1 MAFLFPP
8 ILLMPRTPVRKR
20 VAFEILGLDHV
31 VLRAANPA
39 RLTRFYCDVL
49 GCSVERDRPE
59 LGLTQLRAGVSLIDV
74 IAVDSELGRAGGGA
88 PRRTRHN
95 MDHLCLRI
103 EPFDENAL
111 VAHLVSNGVAVGESK
126 SRFGA
131 DGYGPSLYIS
141 DPEGNVVELK
151 GPPTRAGKS

>member
-1 MAFLFPP
+1 MH
-8 ILLMPRTPVRKR
+8 RNVKR
-20 VAFEILGLDHV
+20 AAFEILALDHV
-31 VLRAANPA
+31 VLRATDTG
-39 RLTRFYCDVL
+39 RMTRFYCDVL

-59 LGLTQLRAGVSLIDV
+59 LGLTQLRAGVSLVDL
-74 IAVDSELGRAGGGA
+74 IAVDGELGRAGGAAAGKT
-88 PRRTRHN
+88 RRN

-103 EPFDENAL
+103 EPFDQNAL
-111 VAHLVSNGVAVGESK
+111 VAHLVSHGVTVGEIK

-131 DGYGPSLYIS
+131 DGYGPSLYIN

>member
-1 MAFLFPP
+1 
-8 ILLMPRTPVRKR
+8 MPKSIARKR
-20 VAFEILGLDHV
+20 AAFEILALDHV
-31 VLRAANPA
+31 VLRVANPA

-49 GCSVERDRPE
+49 GCTIERERPE
-59 LGLTQLRAGVSLIDV
+59 LGLTQLRAGVSLVDL
-74 IAVDSELGRAGGGA
+74 IAVDGELGRAGGAA
-88 PRRTRHN
+88 PGKTRRN

-111 VAHLVSNGVAVGESK
+111 VAHLVSNGVAVGEIK

-141 DPEGNVVELK
+141 DPEGNVIELK

>member
-1 MAFLFPP
+1 MAKQ
-8 ILLMPRTPVRKR
+8 IARCR

-31 VLRAANPA
+31 VLRVIDLA
-39 RLTRFYCDVL
+39 RVTRFYRDVL
-49 GCSVERDRPE
+49 GCNVERERPE
-59 LGLTQLRAGVSLIDV
+59 LGMLQLRAGVSLIDL
-74 IAVDSELGRAGGGA
+74 IAVDGELGRAGGAA
-88 PRRTRHN
+88 PGKTRRN

-111 VAHLVSNGVAVGESK
+111 IAHLVSNGLTVGQIK

-151 GPPTRAGKS
+151 GPPSRAGRM

>member
-1 MAFLFPP
+1 
-8 ILLMPRTPVRKR
+8 MPKSIIRKR
-20 VAFEILGLDHV
+20 ASFEILGLDHV
-31 VLRAANPA
+31 VLRAANPV
-39 RLTRFYCDVL
+39 RLARFYCDVL
-49 GCSVERDRPE
+49 GCGIERERPE
-59 LGLTQLRAGVSLIDV
+59 LGLTQLRAGVSLIDLV
-74 IAVDSELGRAGGGA
+74 AVDGELGRAGGAAAGKT
-88 PRRTRHN
+88 RRN

-103 EPFDENAL
+103 EPFDQNAL
-111 VAHLVSNGVAVGESK
+111 VAHLVSNGVAVGEIK